1 LQWFSL
7 HFCVGLDHF
16 GFVLS
21 NFILLALVF
30 FQYRSKRLAEKNVS
44 ENELLCFEC
53 DVKPYSVQCH
63 HIRFGDVAEMLVR
76 GLMKK
81 HEDHVRVLESL
92 VCNQQTLVQLKDAK
106 IEELEDAKH
115 QLHYHLAKLQD
126 HQLFFNVTIF
136 Y

>member
-1 LQWFSL
+1 MYITDNLIFDAGVT
-7 HFCVGLDHF
+7 F
-16 GFVLS
+16 FVE
-21 NFILLALVF
+21 FM
-30 FQYRSKRLAEKNVS
+30 
-44 ENELLCFEC
+44 
-53 DVKPYSVQCH
+53 YSVQCH
-63 HIRFGDVAEMLVR
+63 HMRFGDVAEMLVR

-136 Y
+136 C